1 MLPAEEL
8 KDDSRERNRICEED
22 IKHLGFVEKSVV
34 HLAHGASGGGEKE
47 CMTDLKT
54 GVQLGVVSQEVFEM
68 AEAGNEFVLVE
79 LL

>member
-1 MLPAEEL
+1 
-8 KDDSRERNRICEED
+8 
-22 IKHLGFVEKSVV
+22 
-34 HLAHGASGGGEKE
+34 
-47 CMTDLKT
+47 MTDLKT